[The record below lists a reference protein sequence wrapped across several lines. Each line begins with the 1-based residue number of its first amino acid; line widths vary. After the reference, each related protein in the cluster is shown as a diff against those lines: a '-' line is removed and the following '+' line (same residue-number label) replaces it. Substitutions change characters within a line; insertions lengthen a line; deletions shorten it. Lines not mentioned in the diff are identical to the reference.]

1 LLKRVITGETWVYDY
16 DVEIKAQSSQWKRPE
31 EPRPKK
37 VRQVRSSVKIL
48 LTVFFDYNGAVHREF
63 LPQGHTVNKEYYLEV
78 MRRLREA
85 IRKKRPELWNN

>member
-1 LLKRVITGETWVYDY
+1 
-16 DVEIKAQSSQWKRPE
+16 
-31 EPRPKK
+31 
-37 VRQVRSSVKIL
+37 VKIL
-48 LTVFFDYNGAVHREF
+48 LTVFFDYNGAMHREF